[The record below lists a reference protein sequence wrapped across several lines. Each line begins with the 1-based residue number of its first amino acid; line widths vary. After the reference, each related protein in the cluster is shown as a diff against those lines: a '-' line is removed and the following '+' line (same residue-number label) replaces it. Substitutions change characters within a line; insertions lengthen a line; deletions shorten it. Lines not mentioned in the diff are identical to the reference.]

1 MWKNNRKNKNKLH
14 KTKNE
19 VKGEEMKILAIDTSS
34 EICSTSILE
43 DENVIDEN
51 NLENG
56 KTHSENLMPLIEEL
70 LCRNSVKLSDIDL
83 IACSVGPGSFTGIR
97 IGVSSIKAIAEVLGV
112 KVASVTSLETLAKN
126 VTGEKD
132 STIVSMIDARN
143 NQVYCGIFD
152 SEYNKKEEYIAD
164 SIENVIE
171 KLIKYQN
178 IILVGNGAWLHKEL
192 LELKL
197 DNITFE
203 KNSKQSASNVGKMG
217 YKKYKEEELL
227 NADTIIPI
235 YLRKSQAERM
245 KNI

>member
-1 MWKNNRKNKNKLH
+1 MENYTNKSITLNKNI
-14 KTKNE
+14 

-43 DENVIDEN
+43 DEIVIDEN

-56 KTHSENLMPLIEEL
+56 KTHSENLMPLVEEL
-70 LCRNSVKLSDIDL
+70 LNRNSIKLSDIDL

-112 KVASVTSLETLAKN
+112 QVAAVTSLETLAKN
-126 VTGEKD
+126 VVGKED

-164 SIENVIE
+164 SIENVIQ
-171 KLIKYQN
+171 KLSKYEN
-178 IILVGNGAWLHKEL
+178 IIFVGNGAFLHKEL
-192 LELKL
+192 LENNF
-197 DNITFE
+197 DNIGFE
-203 KNSKQSASNVGKMG
+203 QNSKQSASNVGKMG
-217 YKKYKEEELL
+217 YKKYKEEALL

-235 YLRKSQAERM
+235 YLNLKCLFLLY
-245 KNI
+245 